1 MKLVVKLI
9 SGFITGLF
17 LGFILAYPTDFVLD
31 KFLPISEKW
40 FPELAGLVFIFIVVP
55 LLYGFIGAIF
65 VSTLDIKTPAF
76 NIARKFLAVIL
87 VVIAVYGFIG
97 LGLFENIAPAV
108 PWLSADTV
116 PLTKA
121 KLNSAQQDMDFKILV
136 PSHLPQ
142 GITKDF
148 GKGAYNI
155 NIEKE
160 NKKCNSIN
168 FNYKFY
174 DELVFV
180 TESRPGIAYSHC
192 KNYLI
197 VASEKID
204 ELITNYK
211 NGNKNISMQK
221 TEKGEV
227 LIKRDEEQQTSG
239 RLREIFLI
247 RDDVIIN
254 FLYSGSDKCDP
265 SCENTIL
272 ELVNSMSPLQN

>member
-1 MKLVVKLI
+1 MRLIVKLI

-17 LGFILAYPTDFVLD
+17 LGFILTYPTVFVLD
-31 KFLPISEKW
+31 KFLHISEKW
-40 FPELAGLVFIFIVVP
+40 FPELAGLVLLFIVVP

-65 VSTLDIKTPAF
+65 VSTLDIKTPLF

-87 VVIAVYGFIG
+87 IAINVYGFIN
-97 LGLFENIAPAV
+97 LGLFEIIAPAV
-108 PWLSADTV
+108 PGLSADTV

-121 KLNSAQQDMDFKILV
+121 KLSSAQRDMDFKLLI
-136 PSHLPQ
+136 PSYLPQ

-148 GKGAYNI
+148 GKGAYDI
-155 NIEKE
+155 NIEEKNKE
-160 NKKCNSIN
+160 CNSIN
-168 FNYKFY
+168 FNYKFGN
-174 DELVFV
+174 ELISV
-180 TESRPGIAYSHC
+180 TESRPGITYSHC

-227 LIKRDEEQQTSG
+227 LIKRDEEQQTSS